1 MVLVTLCKFWLNLL
15 QTVWT
20 ADSSAAA
27 RHLPSPKGPRLP
39 APRQHDTL
47 RAHAEHIAKVN
58 ACMVLVTPYK
68 FRLNMLQ
75 QGQDCRLLGSSATP
89 VKPNGAV
96 YTLRAHAARI
106 AKVNVCM
113 VLVAPL
119 QVLVKYVAQG
129 QDCRLLGSSVT
140 PTKPKRGVL
149 DSVSQSL
156 AGHKTSMAKRYSK
169 CVTRYL
175 HVLHMNQRPLKVA
188 AIYHTRSQQ
197 IHRQAVQQMRHM
209 MFGCAA
215 HSSIAPGRCC
225 CHRHR

>member
-1 MVLVTLCKFWLNLL
+1 MLAALAKPQRGPCLPAPRQPDTLQAHAEQIAKVNVCMVLVTLCKFWLNLL

-27 RHLPSPKGPRLP
+27 RRLPSPKGPRLP

-140 PTKPKRGVL
+140 PTKPKRG
-149 DSVSQSL
+149 SSTACHRVSQ
-156 AGHKTSMAKRYSK
+156 A
-169 CVTRYL
+169 TRHLWPSGTANASPDTCTYC
-175 HVLHMNQRPLKVA
+175 
-188 AIYHTRSQQ
+188 T
-197 IHRQAVQQMRHM
+197 
-209 MFGCAA
+209 
-215 HSSIAPGRCC
+215 
-225 CHRHR
+225 